1 MAPMKDRK
9 ISLTERFTGAQQ
21 AFTYRDFILLPGLT
35 EVDPSEVD
43 VSTGVTTDYT
53 IHVPF
58 ISSPMDTVTEDEL
71 AITLARLGG
80 LGVIHRNCAI
90 EEQVEMAKK
99 VKRAESMVIT
109 DVVTA
114 RPDRTVSEAVALMKK
129 FNISGLPVVEG
140 GKIVGILTAR
150 DVRFAKQEELV
161 GDVMTKKVI
170 TAQEDISL
178 ERASQIMHEHRIEK
192 LPLTG
197 KSGELKG
204 LITFKDISLRGRY
217 PLASRDK
224 TGKLLCAAAVS
235 PFDVERCK
243 QLDKIVDVLV
253 FDVAHFHNKKVM
265 AATRRLAKDLSA
277 NLVVGN
283 IGTRQAALDVVSS
296 IEKVNAL
303 RVGIGSG
310 SICITTEVTRAGA
323 PTMFAVMQISDA
335 LNELGMD
342 IPIWADGGITSPGD
356 IALALAA
363 GASAAMIGNLFART
377 KESPGS
383 LVAIGGQYYKTY
395 RGMGSPSAKAKRNAL
410 DRYTTPA
417 KGIAEGVEGYVP
429 YKGDAA
435 TVVTEL
441 SEGLRV
447 SMGYV
452 GAQNIEG
459 MWRSAKVACISQLGS
474 AETKAHDVILPT
486 RGPPS

>member
-1 MAPMKDRK
+1 MKGKK
-9 ISLTERFTGAQQ
+9 ISLTERFTKAQQ
-21 AFTYRDFILLPGLT
+21 AFTFRDFILLPGLT

-43 VSTGVTTDYT
+43 IRTKVTTDYS

-58 ISSPMDTVTEDEL
+58 VSSPMDTVTEDEL

-80 LGVIHRNCAI
+80 LGVIHRNCTV
-90 EEQVEMAKK
+90 EEQIEMARI

-114 RPDRTVSEAVALMKK
+114 GPGQTVSEAMALMKK
-129 FNISGLPVVEG
+129 YNISGLPVVDG
-140 GKIVGILTAR
+140 QRLIGILTAR
-150 DVRFAKQEELV
+150 DVRFARQEEFV
-161 GDVMTKKVI
+161 GNVMTKKVI
-170 TAQEDISL
+170 TAQEDITL

-204 LITFKDISLRGRY
+204 LITFKDISLRGKY
-217 PLASRDK
+217 PQASRDR
-224 TGKLLCAAAVS
+224 TGRLLCAAAAS
-235 PFDVERCK
+235 PFDVERCR
-243 QLDKIVDVLV
+243 QLDKVVDILV

-265 AATRRLAKDLSA
+265 AAARGLAKDLSA
-277 NLVVGN
+277 NLVIGN
-283 IGTRQAALDVVSS
+283 IGTRQAALDAVSA
-296 IEKVNAL
+296 IENANAL

-310 SICITTEVTRAGA
+310 SICITSEVTRAGA
-323 PTMFAVMQISDA
+323 PTMFAVTQVSDA
-335 LNELGMD
+335 LDELGAD

-356 IALALAA
+356 VALALAA
-363 GASAAMIGNLFART
+363 GASASMIGNLFART

-383 LVAIGGQYYKTY
+383 LVAIGGQYYKAY
-395 RGMGSPSAKAKRNAL
+395 RGMGSPSAIAKRHAM
-410 DRYTTPA
+410 DRYTAPA

-435 TVVTEL
+435 TVVAEL
-441 SEGLRV
+441 SEGLKV

-452 GAQNIEG
+452 GAKNVEE
-459 MWRSAKVACISQLGS
+459 MWGRAKVAWISQLGS
-474 AETKAHDVILPT
+474 VETRAHDVILPT